1 MFKNAGSAEIIRSHQ
16 KDDLYLSYLRSSI
29 SDISQSILGPRR
41 WLSWKKELDVGA
53 DLGYFLLTTF
63 AGFQTVGEEYVN
75 IIQVDPTR
83 KSVPS
88 LWRRSFMILFH
99 VGTPYLLQRLLDWF
113 ERRLRSPRSH
123 EIPEETRVFLLK
135 CVPVV
140 RNSVTFVHRLHLAAF
155 YLRGLFYH
163 IAKRAAGVQ
172 YLKYDIRRQAPDQTL
187 QNSFRILGWLSIAQ
201 LCGSL
206 GVKVYQFYMDQ
217 RKTKKA
223 FSQSDGLVAEESL
236 EDALMDPRRKCSLC
250 LEERKSTTAT
260 PCGHLFC
267 WHCIHEWCLNKP
279 QCPLCREKL
288 QPQLLVFLQNFD
300 PP

>member
-1 MFKNAGSAEIIRSHQ
+1 MFKKAGSAEIIRSHQ

-29 SDISQSILGPRR
+29 SDISQAILGPRR
-41 WLSWKKELDVGA
+41 WLNWKKELDIGA

-63 AGFQTVGEEYVN
+63 AGFQTIGEEYVN
-75 IIQVDPTR
+75 IIQVDPTK

-88 LWRRSFMILFH
+88 TWRRSLMILLH
-99 VGTPYLLQRLLDWF
+99 VGTPYVLQRLLDWY
-113 ERRLRSPRSH
+113 ERRLRSPTSH
-123 EIPEETRVFLLK
+123 DIPEGTRLFLLK
-135 CVPVV
+135 CIPIV
-140 RNSVTFVHRLHLAAF
+140 RESVTFLHRLHLAAF

-163 IAKRAAGVQ
+163 IAKRTAGVQ
-172 YLKYDIRRQAPDQTL
+172 YLKYDLSRQSPDVKL

-206 GVKVYQFYMDQ
+206 GVKIYQYYSEQ
-217 RKTKKA
+217 QKTKKEFPQHHA
-223 FSQSDGLVAEESL
+223 MGEEGRL
-236 EDALMDPRRKCSLC
+236 EDVMLDPKRKCSLC

-267 WHCIHEWCLNKP
+267 WHCIHEWCQNKP

-288 QPQLLVFLQNFD
+288 LPQALVFLQNFD

>member
-1 MFKNAGSAEIIRSHQ
+1 MFKKAGAAEIIRSHQ
-16 KDDLYLSYLRSSI
+16 KDDLHLSYLRSSI

-41 WLSWKKELDVGA
+41 WLNWKKELDVGA

-63 AGFQTVGEEYVN
+63 SGFQTIGEEYVN
-75 IIQVDPTR
+75 IIQVDPTK

-88 LWRRSFMILFH
+88 TWRRSFLILLH
-99 VGTPYLLQRLLDWF
+99 VGTPYMLQRLLDWF

-123 EIPEETRVFLLK
+123 DIPEDSRIFLLK

-140 RNSVTFVHRLHLAAF
+140 RESVTFLHRLHLAAF

-163 IAKRAAGVQ
+163 IAKRASGVQ
-172 YLKYDIRRQAPDQTL
+172 YLKYDLSRQAPDVKL

-206 GVKVYQFYMDQ
+206 GIRIYQYYSE
-217 RKTKKA
+217 RKKTMKE
-223 FSQSDGLVAEESL
+223 FPQFQDEERL
-236 EDALMDPRRKCSLC
+236 ADALMDPKRKCSLC

-267 WHCIHEWCLNKP
+267 WHCIHEWCQNKL

-288 QPQLLVFLQNFD
+288 LPQALVFLQNFD